1 MNQYTT
7 ERLSASKPNNL
18 LPSTQQKA
26 LEQINHHAAGIDV
39 GSRSHFVCVP
49 ENRDEKPVRE
59 FQSFTEDLEAMAA
72 WLKSCGIETIAME
85 STGVYWVPVYE
96 ILVEHGFEV
105 KLVDARQVKNVS
117 GRKTDVLDC
126 QWLQQLHTYG
136 LLSGAFI
143 PELSIRELRA
153 YLRQRDRLIMNAAT
167 HIQHMQKAL
176 SQMNLQL
183 HNVVDDITGVTG
195 MTIIRAIIHGE
206 RDASILAQYRD
217 KRCKNTKE
225 TIQKSLVGH
234 YRPEHIFS
242 LQQAVELYDIYQE
255 KVKACDL
262 KIETQLQTFEPQVDL
277 SEYDRQPIRVQS
289 RRARKYAP
297 DFDIRGHLI
306 QMTGVDLMMIPGIHT
321 VNALTVISVIGT
333 DMRAWPTSKHF
344 ESWLGL
350 SPGNKVSGGKRLT
363 GRSKKTNNAAASALR
378 LAAQSLH
385 RNQSALG
392 AYFRRL
398 RGRIGAPKAITATAR
413 KLAERIYLMLKYK
426 REYIEMG
433 QDYYEKQYQ
442 NRIIKNLTAKAAQ
455 FGLAV
460 VPQALVP
467 NQTALST
474 PYGLVT

>member
-1 MNQYTT
+1 
-7 ERLSASKPNNL
+7 
-18 LPSTQQKA
+18 
-26 LEQINHHAAGIDV
+26 
-39 GSRSHFVCVP
+39 
-49 ENRDEKPVRE
+49 
-59 FQSFTEDLEAMAA
+59 
-72 WLKSCGIETIAME
+72 ME
-85 STGVYWVPVYE
+85 PVYE
-96 ILVEHGFEV
+96 ILVEYGFEV

-117 GRKTDVLDC
+117 GRKTDVMDC

-153 YLRQRDRLIMNAAT
+153 YLRQRDMLIMNAAT

-195 MTIIRAIIHGE
+195 MKIIRAIIQGE

-234 YRPEHIFS
+234 YRPEHVFS
-242 LQQAVELYDIYQE
+242 LQQAVELYDVYQE
-255 KVKACDL
+255 KVKVCDL
-262 KIETQLQTFEPQVDL
+262 RIEKQLQSFESQVDI
-277 SEYDRQPIRVQS
+277 SEYELQPIRVQS
-289 RRARKYAP
+289 KKARKHAP
-297 DFDIRGHLI
+297 DFDVRRYLI
-306 QMTGVDLMMIPGIHT
+306 QMTGVDLIMIPGIHT
-321 VNALTVISVIGT
+321 VNALSIISAIGT
-333 DMRAWPTSKHF
+333 DMSAWPTSKHF

-350 SPGNKVSGGKRLT
+350 CPGNKVSGGRRLG
-363 GRSKKTNNAAASALR
+363 GRSKKTNNAAATALR

-385 RNQSALG
+385 HSQSALG

-426 REYIEMG
+426 KEYIEMG
-433 QDYYEKQYQ
+433 QDYYEKQYES
-442 NRIIKNLTAKAAQ
+442 RIIKNLKAKAAQ
-455 FGLAV
+455 FGLTL
-460 VPQALVP
+460 VPQE
-467 NQTALST
+467 QLSVIST
-474 PYGLVT
+474 TCDLVT